1 MIYDVTLPMNPP
13 VCTVQ
18 HKGERVVYGK
28 GGRAF
33 VHHFVKKRQ
42 KAALDEY
49 VKHLRNDIKV
59 RRDRDGIGT
68 YSMFTT
74 GIRVKIDFMFP
85 HPTYVAK
92 RDRSKQLAKVTRP
105 DVDNMA
111 KGLLDCLTYVGLIQ
125 DDGLI
130 YDLRLRKFTVEESKR
145 GVHITISD
153 EEETLNTEIETLKAE
168 IAELKAKLKQET
180 TQEKE
185 TRNGEV

>member
-1 MIYDVTLPMNPP
+1 MTYDVTLPMNPP

-49 VKHLRNDIKV
+49 VKHLRNDIKA
-59 RRDRDGIGT
+59 RRDSDGIGT

-85 HPTYVAK
+85 HPTHVAK
-92 RDRSKQLAKVTRP
+92 RDRGKQLAKVTRP

-111 KGLLDCLTYVGLIQ
+111 KGLLDCLSEVGLIQ
-125 DDGLI
+125 DDALI
-130 YDLRLRKFTVEESKR
+130 FHLRVRKFTTGQHHV
-145 GVHITISD
+145 GIGITITD
-153 EEETLNTEIETLKAE
+153 DIDDYKVD
-168 IAELKAKLKQET
+168 
-180 TQEKE
+180 
-185 TRNGEV
+185 GE

>member
-1 MIYDVTLPMNPP
+1 MNPP

-18 HKGERVVYGK
+18 HKGERVVYSK
-28 GGRAF
+28 GRAF

-49 VKHLRNDIKV
+49 VRHLRNDIKA
-59 RRDRDGIGT
+59 RRDGDGIGT

-92 RDRSKQLAKVTRP
+92 RDRGKQLAKVTRP

-145 GVHITISD
+145 GVHITITD
-153 EEETLNTEIETLKAE
+153 EAEVSEEN
-168 IAELKAKLKQET
+168 QET
-180 TQEKE
+180 TQAKE